1 MSGRRKFSAEFKVE
15 AAHRVID
22 SGRLVSEVARELTI
36 GEVSFGRW
44 VRDERSR
51 MQAAKGTELEPLTG
65 AERTEL
71 LRLRKQ
77 VYELERDNEF
87 LGKVSAH
94 FAANPPKRN
103 DSR

>member
-1 MSGRRKFSAEFKVE
+1 M
-15 AAHRVID
+15 

-36 GEVSFGRW
+36 GEVSLGRW

-51 MQAAKGTELEPLTG
+51 MQAAKGTELESLTG
-65 AERTEL
+65 AERAEL